1 MDWVKNPALLP
12 LWEVLKK
19 IAKELEGPLDLMR
32 EDLGYYKLV
41 KYHTKSQFEPFL
53 AICIQK
59 THVSLYLPPLG
70 RNQHLV
76 LTMPQPL
83 LRHKTGKA
91 TLRFFSEGDT
101 AIEHLPKLLQ
111 DCLHTWVDAGIIS

>member
-41 KYHTKSQFEPFL
+41 KYYTKSQFESFL

-59 THVSLYLPPLG
+59 THVSIYLNPLY
-70 RNQHLV
+70 RNPHLV
-76 LTMPQPL
+76 FSMPESL
-83 LRHKTGKA
+83 LKHKTGKC
-91 TLRFFSEGDT
+91 TLRFFSEDDP

-111 DCLHTWVDAGIIS
+111 DCLHTWVDEGIIS